1 MSKAEQALD
10 FLGSMRGQYIMGQ
23 ALNLA
28 IKALESEE
36 PEHRRQ
42 TSNILDMS
50 FLRDELFSLGAA
62 MAEAATKGIT
72 EEEKK
77 ALLEGGEGC

>member
-42 TSNILDMS
+42 TSNILDMR

-72 EEEKK
+72 EEKKK

>member
-1 MSKAEQALD
+1 
-10 FLGSMRGQYIMGQ
+10 MR
-23 ALNLA
+23 
-28 IKALESEE
+28 
-36 PEHRRQ
+36 
-42 TSNILDMS
+42 